1 MSANGP
7 LREWL
12 RPPQSL
18 LIILCLLTLVSISAL
33 GWFGWKLLDQ
43 ERLVEA
49 QRTRER
55 LEQAADRIATQLR
68 GALAEMGDRLG
79 ASAPEAPRDGTLVI
93 VNEKSVAGPV
103 LYRPVVTS
111 EPEAPQKIF
120 ADAESIEF
128 AQGQPRQAI
137 DAYERLAESV
147 DPSIRAGALMRLARV
162 ERRLSETQAARA
174 AYQRLEK
181 NGGTV
186 AGAPAELVALHALCQ
201 LGSGDPAKLQK
212 DLLRGR
218 WEITRAQFEFYWSEL
233 EKIQKR
239 AQPPPKEAL
248 ALAEIA
254 ALQWNDRKRD
264 PGGRGQDTLWV
275 RDEPFFLIWRAAAG
289 RRVVLV
295 TKPES
300 VLTPIAAAEDV
311 SLTAVDREGR
321 LLAGAKTG
329 VDRAAMRTAGDNQLP
344 WTLYVT
350 GARSVRET
358 GMLVRQ
364 RFLMLGIGVMVLF
377 LIAGT
382 YFIARAIRR
391 EIEVSRLQSDFVSA
405 VSHEFRSPLTSIRHL
420 SEILALGRAPSEERR
435 QMYYETLVK
444 ESQRLQRL
452 VEALLN
458 FGRMEAGGRQYQFEE
473 MDASTLVERV
483 VAEFGPMRRIEWVGS
498 GEVCRIDADPEAMSV
513 ALRNLVDNALK
524 YSPEDKPVW
533 IEWSSENQFVAIRV
547 RDQGAG
553 IAQEE
558 MKKIFQKFVR
568 GSAAAAGNVK
578 GTGVG
583 LAMARHIVAAHG
595 GQIQVASRAGEGS
608 TFTMLL
614 PCAGRV

>member
-1 MSANGP
+1 MP

-33 GWFGWKLLDQ
+33 GWFGWRLLDQ

-49 QRTRER
+49 QRNQER

-68 GALAEMGDRLG
+68 GALAETGDRLG
-79 ASAPEAPRDGTLVI
+79 ASSPEAPKDGLLLI
-93 VNEKSVAGPV
+93 VTENSLTALPAGRL
-103 LYRPVVTS
+103 LYRPFPTTEV
-111 EPEAPQKIF
+111 EASQAVF
-120 ADAESIEF
+120 GDAESLEF
-128 AQGQPRQAI
+128 VQGQPQQAV
-137 DAYERLAESV
+137 DAYEKLAESKNAA
-147 DPSIRAGALMRLARV
+147 IRAGALMRLARV
-162 ERRLSETQAARA
+162 LRRLGRGQDARA
-174 AYQRLEK
+174 AYERLEGVGA
-181 NGGTV
+181 NV
-186 AGAPAELVALHALCQ
+186 AGAPAELVARHALCE
-201 LGSGDPAKLQK
+201 LGAGDAEALRK
-212 DLLRGR
+212 DLLAGR
-218 WEITRAQFEFYWSEL
+218 WDLSRVQFEFYWSEA
-233 EKIQKR
+233 ERISKHR
-239 AQPPPKEAL
+239 ASPPDDVV

-254 ALQWNDRKRD
+254 ELVWNDRRRD
-264 PGGRGQDTLWV
+264 PNERGQDTVWI
-275 RDEPFFLIWRAAAG
+275 RDRPFFLMWRGGAA

-295 TKPES
+295 SKPET

-311 SLTAVDREGR
+311 ICAAADREGR
-321 LLAGAKTG
+321 LLAGEKNRM
-329 VDRAAMRTAGDNQLP
+329 DRAAVRTAAENQLP

-350 GARSVRET
+350 GARSVRES

-391 EIEVSRLQSDFVSA
+391 EMEVSRLQSDFVSA
-405 VSHEFRSPLTSIRHL
+405 VSHEFRSPLTSMRQL
-420 SEILALGRAPSEERR
+420 SEILALGRVPSEERR
-435 QMYYETLVK
+435 QIYYETLVK
-444 ESQRLQRL
+444 EAQRLQRL

-473 MDASTLVERV
+473 MDASALVTRV
-483 VAEFGPMRRIEWVGS
+483 VAEFESNGRIELIGA
-498 GEVCRIDADPEAMSV
+498 GESCKIDADAEALSV

-547 RDQGAG
+547 RDKGAG
-553 IAQEE
+553 IAESE

-568 GSAAAAGNVK
+568 GTAAAAGNVK

-583 LAMARHIVAAHG
+583 LAMVRHIVAAHG
-595 GQIQVASRAGEGS
+595 GQIQVASRSGEGS

-614 PCAGRV
+614 PAAGRA